1 MANLLN
7 ILKMVLTIRACFTL
21 GFFFVM
27 ALHCNA
33 QDQAQADS
41 LEAIYNSG
49 NFEEHD
55 RLHLL
60 NSLAVQEP
68 NPDKALQ
75 YSELLLS
82 EATKLDSTDLIIAA
96 LLQKGNSLRLK
107 GDLSQSLVQYFKGM
121 EIAEKSGQKDD
132 LGRFYISIAGA
143 YSMMENHDNTI
154 SYYKKA
160 IDIFKAGKDRQDTL
174 NYAYAME
181 NLGDEYNLY
190 ATKPDSALLL
200 FRESGAIFKKL
211 NDKTGLAYNMGNV
224 GLAYAQL
231 GETDRAENNITQA
244 ITMLEDLGDY
254 YPIAVYLTYMSDIYA
269 DKGDWDA
276 AFGYAQRSL
285 RLAKQYGLKE
295 QISDAYLKL
304 SELYE
309 KTGYSGAALKYYKNY
324 IAFRDSVKN
333 ITAVQEIANLQ
344 RAQMQSEVDLA
355 NQQKRTQTIVSIST
369 AVALFLIFLLAAGLY
384 RRNRFIRRTKEV
396 IQQEKD
402 RSESLLLN
410 ILPEDTA
417 NELKTH
423 GKVTAKKFEAV
434 TVMFTDFKRFTSY
447 AENLSPEQLVE
458 SIGFYFSKFDEI
470 MEKHGLE
477 KIKTIGDAYMC
488 AGGLPFPSKGH
499 AVKMVRAAFEILDF
513 VEDAKANGL
522 SEHHRF
528 EIRIGINTGPVVAG
542 VVGSKKFSYD
552 IWGDTVNVASRM
564 ESNSVAGKINIS
576 ETTFER
582 IKDEFDCEYRGEIE
596 AKNRGMIKMYFVT
609 ASKNKPKLA
618 KFHQTQTPS

>member
-1 MANLLN
+1 MGRNC
-7 ILKMVLTIRACFTL
+7 I
-21 GFFFVM
+21 
-27 ALHCNA
+27 A
-33 QDQAQADS
+33 QDQAKADS
-41 LEAIYNSG
+41 LEAIFNAG
-49 NFEEHD
+49 NFEEKD
-55 RLHLL
+55 RLQILKD
-60 NSLAVQEP
+60 LASEAP
-68 NPDKALQ
+68 NPDKSLE
-75 YSELLLS
+75 YSEMLMNR
-82 EATKLDSTDLIIAA
+82 AKALDSTNYIISALI
-96 LLQKGNSLRLK
+96 QQGNALRLK
-107 GDLSQSLVQYFKGM
+107 GDLSQSLEIYFEALKIV
-121 EIAEKSGQKDD
+121 ER
-132 LGRFYISIAGA
+132 LGKKTELGLLYISIAAVYAG
-143 YSMMENHDNTI
+143 MENHDNTVEN
-154 SYYKKA
+154 YKKG
-160 IDIFKAGKDRQDTL
+160 IDIFKGGKDRKDSINFAKAT
-174 NYAYAME
+174 E
-181 NLGDEYNLY
+181 NLGDYYNLQL
-190 ATKPDSALLL
+190 ARPDSALLL
-200 FRESGAIFKKL
+200 FKESGAIFQKL
-211 NDKTGLAYNMGNV
+211 NDKIGRAYNLGNV

-231 GETDRAENNITQA
+231 GETDSAENNITQA
-244 ITMLEDLGDY
+244 IIMLEELGDY

-309 KTGYSGAALKYYKNY
+309 KTGYASASLKYYKNY

-333 ITAVQEIANLQ
+333 LTTVQAIANLHKS
-344 RAQMQSEVDLA
+344 QMQVEVDLA
-355 NQQKRTQTIVSIST
+355 NQQRRTQTIVSIAT
-369 AVALFLIFLLAAGLY
+369 AVALLLIFLLAAGLY

-417 NELKTH
+417 NELKAH
-423 GKVTAKKFEAV
+423 GKVTAKKFQAV
-434 TVMFTDFKRFTSY
+434 TVMFTDFKRFTSF

-470 MEKHGLE
+470 MENHGLE

-488 AGGLPFPSKGH
+488 AGGLPFPSKNH
-499 AVKMVRAAFEILDF
+499 AVKMVKAAFEILDF
-513 VEDAKANGL
+513 VEDAKANGT

-564 ESNSVAGKINIS
+564 ESNSEAGKINIS
-576 ETTFER
+576 EATYAL
-582 IKDEFDCEYRGEIE
+582 IKEEFDCEFRGEIE
-596 AKNRGMIKMYFVT
+596 AKNRGKIKMYFVT
-609 ASKNKPKLA
+609 AA
-618 KFHQTQTPS
+618 KKHREMKTSQLT